1 MTQLCARLDTSAQE
15 VPEHPWG
22 TASGS
27 TPFFSGYYPLST
39 PICFAAPSAA
49 AVDAFHTAALTLAD
63 SRDTPLITMPLLSSI
78 LMDTGSRRIV
88 DRAKGDGW
96 RIPTITVESEDYVCL
111 VALAVIIH
119 AGMTGRLIIALIPGR
134 RRHRIWTGSTA
145 SRSLGQRVYKV
156 SSAHLPSRRAS

>member
-39 PICFAAPSAA
+39 RFAAPSAA

-63 SRDTPLITMPLLSSI
+63 SRDTPLITMPLLI
-78 LMDTGSRRIV
+78 ERIV

-119 AGMTGRLIIALIPGR
+119 AGTTGRLIIALIPGR